1 MERYLNVNERSDLG
15 LVDYLQCESV
25 GEPGARTFNV
35 TARSA
40 RGEAVVWM
48 EKEQLYQTGLSLK
61 RILVA
66 RESPVDAAIFQEPA
80 YDAYAPI
87 KVEFKTD
94 ELALQ
99 HDPASDV
106 FTVIARHMPND
117 DLSNDGFLEIAFS
130 FHRDKA
136 KEISER
142 CFTVVAAGRKPC
154 PLCELPLETGA
165 SHFCVKVNGYNSSE
179 NPMGS

>member
-1 MERYLNVNERSDLG
+1 MNADGRSDLG
-15 LVDYLQCESV
+15 VVDYLQCESV
-25 GEPGARTFNV
+25 GEPGGRTFNV

-61 RILVA
+61 RILVS
-66 RESPVDAAIFQEPA
+66 RESPVDAVILQAPD
-80 YDAYAPI
+80 YDAYPPI

-94 ELALQ
+94 ELALK

-106 FTVIARHMPND
+106 FTLIARQILND
-117 DLSNDGFLEIAFS
+117 ELRNNGFLEIAFS

-142 CFTVVAAGRKPC
+142 CFAVVAAGRKPC
-154 PLCELPLETGA
+154 PLCDLPLETGA
-165 SHFCVKVNGYNSSE
+165 RHFCVKVNGYNPSE
-179 NPMGS
+179 NLMDS